1 MLELVINFNL
11 FHRTQQN
18 YHYKKM
24 KKINVLLAF
33 IVSLALLSCFEDNVD
48 FPSVIQT
55 DNQFPTPDAEFT
67 INGTD
72 YSISNGY
79 MTSPDDGANGSNYKI
94 ILLNGALRFRSYLGF
109 SCCYIRGT
117 NQSVIFNITSTSASE
132 LAEGTYPFELTTTGP
147 SLNEVRIS
155 TNMVVPVYTVNSA
168 DIISENQ
175 INFGS
180 LTIQRSNDV
189 YTVGDLQYD
198 EYTLTYSF
206 ETLNSGTISG
216 SFVGVLQP
224 VQDNSD

>member
-1 MLELVINFNL
+1 M
-11 FHRTQQN
+11 
-18 YHYKKM
+18 KKI
-24 KKINVLLAF
+24 KKINVKLVF

-48 FPSVIQT
+48 FASAIQT

-79 MTSPDDGANGSNYKI
+79 MTSPDEGTNGSNYKI
-94 ILLNGALRFRSYLGF
+94 ILLNGALKAKSYRGF
-109 SCCYIRGT
+109 SCCYIVGT
-117 NQSVIFNITSTSASE
+117 NQSVIFNITSTSTTE
-132 LAEGTYPFELTTTGP
+132 LAEGTYPFELTTTDP
-147 SLNEVRIS
+147 SLNGVRIS
-155 TNMVVPVYTVNSA
+155 TNMVVPFGFSVESA
-168 DIISENQ
+168 DVIAENE
-175 INFGS
+175 IYSGS
-180 LTIQRSNDV
+180 LTIQRLDDV